1 MKNKKSPSSNLNDLP
16 KGIELLHN
24 PILNKGT
31 AFSHNERQKLKLEG
45 LLPPQ
50 IMTQDE
56 QKVRVLAALRG
67 KDSNLEKY
75 IYLRALQDRNEYLY
89 YRIIID
95 EIEELMPIIY
105 TPTVGEACQQFAHI
119 YRQPRGIY
127 ISDRDK
133 GSINNIL
140 SNWPYKDLDVI
151 VVTDGER
158 ILGLGDLGADGMG
171 IPIGKLSLYT
181 ACAGIDPAKTLPVT
195 IDVGTDNKE
204 LLDDPLYIGLRH
216 SRIRGKKYDAIIDE
230 FMETV
235 SKQFPTVLIQ
245 FEDFANQN
253 ASRLLGK
260 YRSNYCMFNDDI
272 QGTGSVTLAGLLS
285 AMRLLNGS
293 LKEQKFMF
301 YGAGSAAFGIAEM
314 IVQKLMQFEMTIE
327 EARSRIYFFD
337 TKGLVV
343 KSRNNLNEQKLL
355 YAHQLGEE
363 TELFSA
369 VKITQPSVL
378 I

>member
-1 MKNKKSPSSNLNDLP
+1 MKNKESPSSNLNDLP

-127 ISDRDK
+127 I
-133 GSINNIL
+133 
-140 SNWPYKDLDVI
+140 
-151 VVTDGER
+151 
-158 ILGLGDLGADGMG
+158 
-171 IPIGKLSLYT
+171 
-181 ACAGIDPAKTLPVT
+181 
-195 IDVGTDNKE
+195 
-204 LLDDPLYIGLRH
+204 
-216 SRIRGKKYDAIIDE
+216 
-230 FMETV
+230 
-235 SKQFPTVLIQ
+235 
-245 FEDFANQN
+245 
-253 ASRLLGK
+253 
-260 YRSNYCMFNDDI
+260 
-272 QGTGSVTLAGLLS
+272 
-285 AMRLLNGS
+285 
-293 LKEQKFMF
+293 
-301 YGAGSAAFGIAEM
+301 
-314 IVQKLMQFEMTIE
+314 
-327 EARSRIYFFD
+327 
-337 TKGLVV
+337 
-343 KSRNNLNEQKLL
+343 
-355 YAHQLGEE
+355 
-363 TELFSA
+363 
-369 VKITQPSVL
+369 
-378 I
+378 